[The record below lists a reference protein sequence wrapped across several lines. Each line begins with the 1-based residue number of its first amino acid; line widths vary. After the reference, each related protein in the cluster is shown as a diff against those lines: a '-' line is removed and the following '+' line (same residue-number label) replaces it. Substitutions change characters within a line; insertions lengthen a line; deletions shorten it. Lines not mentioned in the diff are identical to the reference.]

1 MEIFGGLGGQR
12 IGNTMMNRY
21 VVALLPEFAPCFFG
35 AQRATG
41 NFGPAA
47 ARIGSGGRPGHPM
60 GARVFPISS
69 ARGRPRARVVYS
81 AGGAPAPDEVVATA
95 GRRSAV
101 TTRATPSTTTAPPS
115 RIVVVTC
122 SLRISQ
128 PRNTATA
135 GFTYA

>member
-1 MEIFGGLGGQR
+1 MEIFGGLGGRR

-41 NFGPAA
+41 NSGPAA

-60 GARVFPISS
+60 GARVFPIHS
-69 ARGRPRARVVYS
+69 RARVVYS
-81 AGGAPAPDEVVATA
+81 AGGAPAPDVVVATA

-101 TTRATPSTTTAPPS
+101 TTSATPSTTTAPPT

-122 SLRISQ
+122 SLRINQ